1 MTTQQNKA
9 PGVSGPGG
17 RLAGRV
23 ALVTGGSSGI
33 GRACAE
39 RYAEEGAHIVLADR
53 DVARGNEA
61 AAALRA
67 RTNARVLFVPVDVA
81 DESSVEAMVA
91 TVWQEL
97 GAIDTVLAAAGISS
111 ATYVSGAPSGQ
122 SGDPAARQLI
132 NLPVADWHRVLDVNL
147 TGVMLT
153 DRAVARRMVASGR
166 PGTIV
171 NIASSA
177 ARIALPGSA
186 DYCVSKAGVVMLT
199 QVLAAELLPHNI
211 RVNAIGPGFI
221 ETPMTQSMQDDPDGR
236 ARMLAMTPMGR
247 LGTPREM
254 ANAALYL
261 ACDESSYTTGHT
273 LYPNG
278 GMFTG

>member
-1 MTTQQNKA
+1 MSNHDQ
-9 PGVSGPGG
+9 SG

-23 ALVTGGSSGI
+23 ALITGGSSGI

-53 DVARGNEA
+53 DAVRGAEA
-61 AAALRA
+61 ASALRA
-67 RTNARVLFVPVDVA
+67 QTNARVLFVPVDVA
-81 DESSVEAMVA
+81 DENSVESMVDTA
-91 TVWQEL
+91 FNEL
-97 GAIDTVLAAAGISS
+97 GAIDTLLAAAGISS
-111 ATYVSGAPSGQ
+111 AGYVSGAPNAERP
-122 SGDPAARQLI
+122 DPASRQLI
-132 NLPVADWHRVLDVNL
+132 HLPMADWQRVLDVNL

-153 DRAVARRMVASGR
+153 DRAVARRMIAAGR

-177 ARIALPGSA
+177 ARIALTGAA

-199 QVLAAELLPHNI
+199 QVLAAELMAHNI
-211 RVNAIGPGFI
+211 RVNAIGPGYI
-221 ETPMTQSMQDDPDGR
+221 ETPMTQSMRDDPQGR
-236 ARMLAMTPMGR
+236 AVMLGMTPMGR

-273 LYPNG
+273 IYPNG